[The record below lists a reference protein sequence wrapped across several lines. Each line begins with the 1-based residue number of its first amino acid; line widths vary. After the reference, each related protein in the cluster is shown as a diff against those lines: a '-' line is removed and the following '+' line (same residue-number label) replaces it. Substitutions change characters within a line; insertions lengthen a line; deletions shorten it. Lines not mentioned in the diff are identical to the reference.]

1 MKMLSLILVLTFSAS
16 LLAETCFIAAKE
28 IPVES
33 KIPQI
38 FCVNSYSLELI
49 TPGFP
54 KVPHYLATVDTTLG
68 TIAMTPKFHRD
79 SNLVYEVKVSKLVA
93 ENYTGSCESSL
104 LSWIV
109 VGFKVDEKGNE
120 LDVEPTVSAHIE
132 TKTDTC
138 HSAPEAQEI
147 IFNRI

>member
-16 LLAETCFIAAKE
+16 LLAETCFIASE
-28 IPVES
+28 ELPIES

-38 FCVNSYSLELI
+38 VCVNSYSLELI
-49 TPGFP
+49 TPEFP

-79 SNLVYEVKVSKLVA
+79 SNFVYEVKVSKLVA
-93 ENYTGSCESSL
+93 ENYNGSCEASLVSS
-104 LSWIV
+104 IE
-109 VGFKVDEKGNE
+109 VGFKVDEKGNK
-120 LDVEPTVSAHIE
+120 LDVAPTVSARIE
-132 TKTDTC
+132 TNTDTC